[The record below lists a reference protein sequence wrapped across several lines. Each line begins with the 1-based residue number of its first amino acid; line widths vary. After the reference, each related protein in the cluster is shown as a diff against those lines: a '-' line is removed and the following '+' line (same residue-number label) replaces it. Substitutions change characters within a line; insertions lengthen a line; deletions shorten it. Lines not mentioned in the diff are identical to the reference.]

1 MKPRKLGERIVTKA
15 EPQRGAWI
23 IVALLFFF
31 MLINFVD
38 KAVIG
43 LAGVPIM
50 KELALTPKEFGLVN
64 SSFFFLFSASA
75 VITGFI
81 VNRVQSRWAL
91 LVMALIW
98 ALAQFPMVGT
108 IGLGTLIA
116 SRVVLGAGEGPA
128 YPVALHATYK
138 WFPNELRTLPTAI
151 IAQGAAIGVVVAV
164 PLLDWI
170 IEEFSWHWA
179 FGVLGVAGL
188 AWVVAWYFLGREGNI
203 VTTVAR
209 DSGLA
214 IERVPYSRLLL
225 NGTVLSGFAAGFG
238 AYWGLSLLIGWFTPY
253 LIKGLGYTQKEASW
267 ITVLPWAAS
276 PFIVIFAGWFSQRL
290 LARGVGT
297 RLARGIF
304 GGGSVALG
312 GICLILMR
320 YMPGDTLKI
329 AMMVA
334 GIAVPSVIYI
344 MGHAIV
350 SEITPVRQ
358 RGAML
363 AINNAIATSAGLIGP
378 YVMGSVVQAAGL
390 SPAEG
395 YGRGFFICGLAM
407 LAGGLIGMV
416 FLRPESEITR
426 FAAWPAAKQVAVPG
440 D

>member
-1 MKPRKLGERIVTKA
+1 MTKEKPQK
-15 EPQRGAWI
+15 GAWV

-38 KAVIG
+38 KVVIG

-50 KELALTPKEFGLVN
+50 KELGLTPKEFGLVN
-64 SSFFFLFSASA
+64 SSFFFLFSISA

-91 LVMALIW
+91 LIMALVW
-98 ALAQFPMVGT
+98 ALAQFPMVGAV
-108 IGLGTLIA
+108 GLGTLIA

-138 WFPNELRTLPTAI
+138 WFPNELRTLPTAV

-170 IEEFSWHWA
+170 IERFSWHWA
-179 FGVLGVAGL
+179 FGVLGIVGL
-188 AWVVAWYFLGREGNI
+188 LWVVAWYFFGKEGDI
-203 VTTVAR
+203 VVTVAR
-209 DSGLA
+209 ESGRT
-214 IERVPYSRLLL
+214 IDRVPYRRLLL
-225 NGTVLSGFAAGFG
+225 NGTVLSCFAAGFG
-238 AYWGLSLLIGWFTPY
+238 AYWGLSLLVGWFTPY
-253 LIKGLGYTQKEASW
+253 LIRGLGYTQREASW
-267 ITVLPWAAS
+267 ITVLPWAAG
-276 PFIVIFAGWFSQRL
+276 PFVVVFAGWFSQHL

-297 RLARGIF
+297 RMARGVF
-304 GGGSVALG
+304 GGGAVALG

-334 GIAVPSVIYI
+334 GIAIPSVIYVV
-344 MGHAIV
+344 GHAIV
-350 SEITPVRQ
+350 SEITPVSQ

-363 AINNAIATSAGLIGP
+363 AINNAVATSAGLIGP
-378 YVMGSVVQAAGL
+378 YVMGSMVQAAGL
-390 SPAEG
+390 APADG
-395 YGRGFFICGLAM
+395 YGRGFFICGLVA
-407 LAGGLIGMV
+407 LAGGLIGML

-426 FAAWPAAKQVAVPG
+426 LVSPTTSMRAPVLDG
-440 D
+440 

>member
-1 MKPRKLGERIVTKA
+1 MTKA
-15 EPQRGAWI
+15 GPQKGAWI

-50 KELALTPKEFGLVN
+50 KELGLTPKEFGLVN
-64 SSFFFLFSASA
+64 SSFFFLFSISA

-81 VNRVQSRWAL
+81 VNHIQSRWAL
-91 LVMALIW
+91 LIMALIW
-98 ALAQFPMVGT
+98 ALAQFPMVGAV
-108 IGLGTLIA
+108 GLGTLIA
-116 SRVVLGAGEGPA
+116 SRIVLGAGEGPA

-138 WFPNELRTLPTAI
+138 WFPNELRTLPTAV
-151 IAQGAAIGVVVAV
+151 IAQGAAIGVVIAV

-170 IEEFSWHWA
+170 IEEISWHWA
-179 FGVLGVAGL
+179 FGVLGVVGL

-267 ITVLPWAAS
+267 ITILPWAAG
-276 PFIVIFAGWFSQRL
+276 PFIVTFAGWFSQHL
-290 LARGVGT
+290 LARGVST
-297 RLARGIF
+297 RLARGVF
-304 GGGSVALG
+304 GGGGVALG
-312 GICLILMR
+312 GICLMLMR
-320 YMPGDTLKI
+320 YMHGDTLKI
-329 AMMVA
+329 AMIIA
-334 GIAVPSVIYI
+334 GISVPSVIYV

-350 SEITPVRQ
+350 SEITPVPQ

-378 YVMGSVVQAAGL
+378 YVMGSVVQAADL
-390 SPAEG
+390 SPADG
-395 YGRGFFICGLAM
+395 YGRGFFICGLVT
-407 LAGGLIGMV
+407 LAGGLIGML
-416 FLRPESEITR
+416 FLRPENEVAR
-426 FAAWPAAKQVAVPG
+426 FALSTPQTRASALG